1 MVTGSPIGDD
11 GSMTDT
17 PMTAAPTAD
26 ARNKAVLSHLSAF
39 VMLIGIPSLIGPLV
53 AYLVWKDDPF
63 VVEQAKEAL
72 NFNISIAIYS
82 IVAAFS
88 LFLLVGFVLLPAVL
102 IGWLVL
108 TIVAAMNASNGVNYR
123 YPLTIRFVS

>member
-1 MVTGSPIGDD
+1 MS
-11 GSMTDT
+11 DT
-17 PMTAAPTAD
+17 PMTSAPTAD

-39 VMLIGIPSLIGPLV
+39 VMLIGIPSLVGPLA
-53 AYLVWKDDPF
+53 AYLVWKDDPY